1 MRTSLALLMLLAA
14 CSKGTSSGGGNAPAP
29 SPSAD
34 MPTGDVAA
42 ACEQQKDGTVFSG
55 FFSGPADFGRVLL
68 CDGGRYKVETD
79 AGGVRFEVKPLMPGV
94 QAPQV
99 VDMISGGG
107 AMGMGTLKEVRA
119 QASGVFEIRVAMAR
133 QAAGT
138 KLTVTRDGT
147 WRK

>member
-1 MRTSLALLMLLAA
+1 MRTSIALLLLLAA
-14 CSKGTSSGGGNAPAP
+14 CSSGTSGGANNPAP
-29 SPSAD
+29 NPSAD

-42 ACEQQKDGTVFSG
+42 ACEQQQDGQVFSG
-55 FFSGPADFGRVLL
+55 FFSGPADFARVLL
-68 CDGGRYKVETD
+68 CDGHRYKVETD

-99 VDMISGGG
+99 IDMISGGG

-119 QASGVFEIRVAMAR
+119 QASGVFEIRVALAR
-133 QAAGT
+133 QGAGT

-147 WRK
+147 WK